1 MTDPITQSMIQGAAG
16 AAGGGG
22 EYIDN
27 IFSTYIYSGTG
38 SNRTI
43 NNGIDLLGEGGLVWT
58 KSRNSQY
65 EHGFIDTLRGSSKV
79 VRSPDQGGQL
89 TDATIVTSFN
99 NNGFSLGSDQNYGL
113 ANYTVGSGVDY
124 SSWSFRKQ
132 PGFFDVVTYNG
143 NSNTLDSGE
152 SQSIAHSLGS
162 TPGLILVKK
171 TSGSQPWAVYHR
183 SLGNTK
189 SLFLN
194 SGEGAETL
202 QRYWNNTSPTSTHF
216 TVGSSAHVN
225 RTGQSY
231 VAYIFAH
238 NDQQF
243 GVGGNNEVI
252 KCDQYTGNGST
263 NGPVINLGWEPQW
276 VLIKRSSGIEDWILL
291 DCMRG
296 LATDMNDPDLR
307 PNTNAAEAQAAR
319 NWMDVSATG
328 FQLKSNPAHSNAN
341 GDTYVYMAIR
351 RPDGYVGKPAEAGT
365 DVFAIDAPNSN
376 SVGPIMESGFPVDFA
391 FLKHVVAGTGDWYL
405 SARLMDG
412 QYVKT
417 NDSSQASTYG
427 NFPFDYQNGWVSHSS
442 YQVYTSWMWKRHAG
456 FDVVA
461 YKGSGSADYVYHSL
475 GKIPEMIWVKKR
487 SGSGDWRVYHK
498 GLGTSNDPFDYSIKL
513 NYYAAQIDDAT
524 VWNDAAPEINR
535 FTVGTHT
542 DVNASGSN
550 YIAML
555 FRSVT
560 GISKVGSY
568 TGSTYNVTVSDVG
581 FSPRFLFVKNITTGG
596 STAVSQWN
604 MVDTVRGFTSGN
616 DSRLWLN
623 SGSGPN
629 NYNYA
634 YPTSSGFV
642 VTEADWK
649 ENGAT
654 YIYYAHA

>member
-16 AAGGGG
+16 AAGGAG

-58 KSRNSQY
+58 KSRNSTYQ
-65 EHGFIDTLRGSSKV
+65 HGFIDTLRGSSKF
-79 VRSPDQGGQL
+79 VRSSDQGGEL
-89 TDATIVTSFN
+89 TDSTIVTSFN

-113 ANYTVGSGVDY
+113 ANYTVNNGVDY

-189 SLFLN
+189 SLFLS

-225 RTGQSY
+225 RTGESY

-238 NDQQF
+238 NDQKF
-243 GVGGNNEVI
+243 GEGGNNEVI

-263 NGPVINLGWEPQW
+263 YGPFVNLGWEPQW
-276 VLIKRSSGIEDWILL
+276 VLIKRASNAEDWILL

-296 LATDMNDPDLR
+296 LATDINDPDLR

-365 DVFAIDAPNSN
+365 DVFTIDAPNSN

-391 FLKHVVAGTGDWYL
+391 FMKEGTSNWWT
-405 SARLMDG
+405 SARLI
-412 QYVKT
+412 QSKVINT
-417 NDSSQASTYG
+417 NTNGAES
-427 NFPFDYQNGWVSHSS
+427 NFGTELEFDYMNGWVTHSS
-442 YQVYTSWMWKRHAG
+442 YSVYYSWMWKRHAG

-461 YKGSGSADYVYHSL
+461 YTGNSTPGRTVQHNLS
-475 GKIPEMIWVKKR
+475 KIPEMIWIKCR
-487 SGSGDWRVYHK
+487 SATEDWVVGHK
-498 GLGTSNDPFDYSIKL
+498 GINGGTNPWEYSLRLNSTDTETNYPYFNDTAPTSTLFTLNNHGQVNGSASN
-513 NYYAAQIDDAT
+513 
-524 VWNDAAPEINR
+524 
-535 FTVGTHT
+535 
-542 DVNASGSN
+542 N

-555 FRSVT
+555 FTSVA
-560 GISKVGSY
+560 GISKVGYYDGLNSAQ
-568 TGSTYNVTVSDVG
+568 T
-581 FSPRFLFVKNITTGG
+581 ITTGFQPRFVIIKKSSG
-596 STAVSQWN
+596 SDSWIVL
-604 MVDTVRGFTSGN
+604 DTTRGWASGN
-616 DSRLWLN
+616 D
-623 SGSGPN
+623 
-629 NYNYA
+629 NYLRIDSSSNQISSDYGI
-634 YPTSSGFV
+634 PTSTGFTV
-642 VTEADWK
+642 AAGVGNINDGGHK
-649 ENGAT
+649 

>member
-16 AAGGGG
+16 AAGGAG

-27 IFSTYIYSGTG
+27 IFSTYVYSGTG

-58 KSRNSQY
+58 KSRNSTYQ
-65 EHGFIDTLRGSSKV
+65 HGFIDTLRGSSKF
-79 VRSPDQGGQL
+79 VRSSDQGGEL

-243 GVGGNNEVI
+243 GETGNNEVI

-276 VLIKRSSGIEDWILL
+276 VLLKRTSAAEDWIML

-351 RPDGYVGKPAEAGT
+351 RPDGYVGKPLEVGT
-365 DVFAIDAPNSN
+365 DAFAMDMGNGSTTIPAYD
-376 SVGPIMESGFPVDFA
+376 SGFPVDFMFEKNINGNA
-391 FLKHVVAGTGDWYL
+391 NWYASSRLSGDKFSYTNSN
-405 SARLMDG
+405 SAEVNGGGDYIFDSNVG
-412 QYVKT
+412 AIKGSWT
-417 NDSSQASTYG
+417 NGHQA
-427 NFPFDYQNGWVSHSS
+427 
-442 YQVYTSWMWKRHAG
+442 WMWKRGAG
-456 FDVVA
+456 FDVATYTGNSTPGRTVQHNL
-461 YKGSGSADYVYHSL
+461 S
-475 GKIPEMIWVKKR
+475 KIPEMIWIKCR
-487 SGSGDWRVYHK
+487 SSTEDWVVGHK
-498 GLGTSNDPFDYSIKL
+498 GINGGTNPWEYSLRLNSSDAETDYPYFNDTAPTSTLFTLNNNGQVNGSASN
-513 NYYAAQIDDAT
+513 
-524 VWNDAAPEINR
+524 
-535 FTVGTHT
+535 
-542 DVNASGSN
+542 N

-555 FRSVT
+555 FTSVA
-560 GISKVGSY
+560 GISKVGY
-568 TGSTYNVTVSDVG
+568 YDGSSSSQTITTG
-581 FSPRFLFVKNITTGG
+581 FSPRFLIIRKSNGAGDWLVIDTTRGWAAG
-596 STAVSQWN
+596 NDAYLMLNSTQAQSTDTDFGAPTSTGFTLTVGVQWN
-604 MVDTVRGFTSGN
+604 TSG
-616 DSRLWLN
+616 S
-623 SGSGPN
+623 
-629 NYNYA
+629 
-634 YPTSSGFV
+634 
-642 VTEADWK
+642 K
-649 ENGAT
+649 